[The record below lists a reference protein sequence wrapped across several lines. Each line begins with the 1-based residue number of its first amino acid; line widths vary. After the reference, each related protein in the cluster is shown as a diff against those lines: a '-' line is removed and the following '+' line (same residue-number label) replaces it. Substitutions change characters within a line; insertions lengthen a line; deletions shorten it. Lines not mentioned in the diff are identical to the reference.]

1 MTRALPFPK
10 PECFVDG
17 SKSGNMIVLV
27 GVSKSFLLSSVLSL
41 LLDVGFLIAEVYYWS
56 AVISVSFRSTFMSAL
71 ITRLFAVEWSVMPVL
86 TYLRKPMLA
95 TRCVDN
101 LLTFTHVRRNLILDI
116 ILWLP
121 YFIAET
127 FNVEWRS

>member
-41 LLDVGFLIAEVYYWS
+41 LLDVGFLILEVYYWS
-56 AVISVSFRSTFMSAL
+56 AVISVSFRSTFTSAL
-71 ITRLFAVEWSVMPVL
+71 ITRLFAVE
-86 TYLRKPMLA
+86 
-95 TRCVDN
+95 
-101 LLTFTHVRRNLILDI
+101 
-116 ILWLP
+116 
-121 YFIAET
+121 
-127 FNVEWRS
+127 